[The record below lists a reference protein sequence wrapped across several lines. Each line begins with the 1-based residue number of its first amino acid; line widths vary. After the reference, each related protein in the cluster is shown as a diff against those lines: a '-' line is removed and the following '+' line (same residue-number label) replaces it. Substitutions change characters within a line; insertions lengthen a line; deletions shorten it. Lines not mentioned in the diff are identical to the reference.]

1 MISESILNRSSK
13 NSRTMTQKRRITL
26 MMKVK
31 RGKKK
36 KKKKRRKKRRSEL
49 GPYQLVEAL
58 GNQPIECMPNLK
70 LSIKMNSLG
79 CSAIIKR

>member
-1 MISESILNRSSK
+1 
-13 NSRTMTQKRRITL
+13 

-36 KKKKRRKKRRSEL
+36 KKKKKKRRRKKRRSEL

-79 CSAIIKR
+79 CSAIIKRLVVLSEIEHPNSKCSHLR